1 MREAKRVNE
10 EERKGEQEL
19 ARIIKI
25 FSDHYGEW
33 LSVRDVA
40 RMLTG
45 REDEATLRRI
55 RRKLKILRDENVL
68 VSKETRPKL
77 FRFNLRYSPEDYH
90 VALEHS
96 KRVVL
101 GFFSIMG
108 EYSNDIKEAL
118 RRELKRKGYPEELCT
133 RLCDYQR
140 DLWYG
145 ECEQMRPYA
154 LKHLE
159 TGYPEVYELYN
170 RVERLRGCLLHRR
183 WESDFHRDM
192 NNTLEERFK
201 RLGVVLLNELI
212 DVRHPDNP
220 AFRIR
225 FTQINRKLV
234 LDICTKALREYYERL
249 RNTRRTSYNEIRP
262 PKLLLEVV
270 EADGYGYIMTED
282 GLCLGI
288 GDEEILKELNDF
300 LKYAY
305 KRARELALDV
315 IELEHHVPELEAR
328 LRDELMKI
336 VEGVIRGRPLKGVCL
351 LCPETGPREKKE
363 GNRTSGWARLWQ
375 RLRELFELFKLLK

>member
-1 MREAKRVNE
+1 MLCK
-10 EERKGEQEL
+10 ER
-19 ARIIKI
+19 
-25 FSDHYGEW
+25 
-33 LSVRDVA
+33 
-40 RMLTG
+40 
-45 REDEATLRRI
+45 
-55 RRKLKILRDENVL
+55 VL
-68 VSKETRPKL
+68 VSKKTRPKL
-77 FRFNLRYSPEDYH
+77 FRFNLQYSPENYY

-101 GFFSIMG
+101 GFLSIMG
-108 EYSNDIKEAL
+108 EYPNHIKEDS

-133 RLCDYQR
+133 RLCDYQW
-140 DLWYG
+140 DVWYG
-145 ECEQMRPYA
+145 ECERMRPYA

-159 TGYPEVYELYN
+159 TGYPEVYELYDK
-170 RVERLRGCLLHRR
+170 VERLRDYLLFGR

-212 DVRHPDNP
+212 EVPHPDSP

-225 FTQINRKLV
+225 FPQINRKLV

-270 EADGYGYIMTED
+270 EADGYGYIVTED
-282 GLCLGI
+282 GSCLGI

-315 IELEHHVPELEAR
+315 IELEHHIPELEIR

-336 VEGVIRGRPLKGVCL
+336 IESVNRGRPLKGVCL